1 MVMSFNIVMCF
12 FVQLDYGYAGVKVS
26 LQKENLSDYLSI
38 PSKLSSPEL
47 CINSIDLVI
56 YLKFELKNV
65 FFFFIHYL

>member
-47 CINSIDLVI
+47 CINILLI
-56 YLKFELKNV
+56 
-65 FFFFIHYL
+65 